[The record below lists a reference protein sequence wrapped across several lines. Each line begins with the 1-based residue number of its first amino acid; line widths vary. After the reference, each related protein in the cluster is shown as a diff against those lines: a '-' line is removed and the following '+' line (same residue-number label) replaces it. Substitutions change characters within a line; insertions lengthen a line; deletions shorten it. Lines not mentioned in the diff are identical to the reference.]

1 MQESLFVII
10 SQVMDVPVG
19 EICLESSPD
28 TIGSWDSLNHM
39 NLVFALEEE
48 FGVKF
53 SDEAIVQMLDV
64 ATILNTLK
72 DMSSGAGDNA

>member
-10 SQVMDVPVG
+10 SEVMDVPVG
-19 EICLESSPD
+19 EISMDSSPD

-48 FGVKF
+48 YGVKF
-53 SDEAIVQMLDV
+53 SDETIVKMMDV
-64 ATILNTLK
+64 ETILGALK
-72 DMSSGAGDNA
+72 ELSSGAGDNA